1 MRASTLLLVC
11 LLASASRA
19 DEIYRTDGKVLKDVT
34 VTEET
39 LTQVLFKKGSS
50 QQSVSSD
57 EILSITYSKKP
68 RLVDEGDQAEAED
81 DPVGALDILDQYVD
95 GQINKPTERKKWAPP
110 YAAWRTV
117 ELAQLLDDVAGVA
130 KRVDRLIKNFPDS
143 RFVPAAYL
151 ARASAEARLGKPG
164 AAQGTLN
171 DLLALVQAKS
181 LSKRWELEA
190 ELGLILTDVST
201 AGASKRDELQGII
214 GKAGSQFPTVGNRA
228 QVAVGETYL
237 AEIDAASEQKRAE
250 LAAAAGKVF
259 TAIVKDQ
266 KADSQTLAA
275 AFTGLGTA
283 LFHQG
288 KSEESLMNFLRV
300 IVLYEAHSQYVSQSM
315 FYAMLCFRQDDSPQS
330 RDRYREMKWKLEQRY
345 PESTWAKQ
353 AKGY

>member
-11 LLASASRA
+11 LLATASRA
-19 DEIYRTDGKVLKDVT
+19 DEIVRTDGKVLKDVT
-34 VTEET
+34 ITEET

-57 EILSITYSKKP
+57 EVLSIAYSKKP

-81 DPVGALDILDQYVD
+81 DPLGALDILDQYVD

-117 ELAQLLDDVAGVA
+117 ELAQFLDDIAGVV
-130 KRVDRLIKNFPDS
+130 KRADRLVKNYPDS

-151 ARASAEARLGKPG
+151 ARASAEARQGKPG

-171 DLLALVQAKS
+171 NLLALVKAKT

-201 AGASKRDELQGII
+201 AGDSKRDELQEII
-214 GKAGSQFPTVGNRA
+214 GKAGSQFPTVGSRA
-228 QVAVGETYL
+228 RVAVGETYL
-237 AEIDAASEQKRAE
+237 VDIDAASEQKRAE
-250 LAAAAGKVF
+250 LAAAADKIF
-259 TAIVKDQ
+259 SSIVKDQ
-266 KADSQTLAA
+266 KADSQTLAG
-275 AFTGLGTA
+275 AFAGLGTA
-283 LFHQG
+283 QFHQG
-288 KSEESLMNFLRV
+288 KSQEALMNFLRV
-300 IVLYEAHSQYVSQSM
+300 IVLYESHSQYVSQSM
-315 FYAMLCFRQDDSPQS
+315 FYAMLCFRQDDTPQS
-330 RDRYREMKWKLEQRY
+330 RDRYKEMKWKLQQRY
-345 PESTWAKQ
+345 PESNWAKQ